1 MQFIPEQLTSIA
13 DGGGKGPASAQ
24 SAVLRPVR
32 THSLLT
38 LAQVFQSEEEAG
50 ADIAIVPGQPA
61 RLAITEL
68 VAMPARNA
76 AYNRV
81 PVRTSHERKEG

>member
-24 SAVLRPVR
+24 GAVFRPVR
-32 THSLLT
+32 SRLT
-38 LAQVFQSEEEAG
+38 LAQMFQSEEEAA

-61 RLAITEL
+61 RLAINEL

-81 PVRTSHERKEG
+81 PVRTSQERKGG

>member
-13 DGGGKGPASAQ
+13 HRGGKGPASAQ

-38 LAQVFQSEEEAG
+38 LAQVFQSEEEAAAG
-50 ADIAIVPGQPA
+50 IAFIPGQPA
-61 RLAITEL
+61 RLTINEL
-68 VAMPARNA
+68 VAMPARAA